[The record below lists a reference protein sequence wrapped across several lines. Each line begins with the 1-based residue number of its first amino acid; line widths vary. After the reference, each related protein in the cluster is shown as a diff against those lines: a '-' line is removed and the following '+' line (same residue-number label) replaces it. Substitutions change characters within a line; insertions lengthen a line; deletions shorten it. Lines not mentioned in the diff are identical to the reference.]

1 MHKHVDAIHER
12 PHLKL
17 IEASIQVCAHSPAL
31 MWGDTGIGVLHK
43 FAAPLLNKNRRQDAY
58 HVQKETEKH
67 EDIQAN
73 GNIWRGEWL
82 GVGRG

>member
-43 FAAPLLNKNRRQDAY
+43 FAAPLLNKNGRQNA
-58 HVQKETEKH
+58 HQTKEETEIH
-67 EDIQAN
+67 EDIHAN
-73 GNIWRGEWL
+73 GET
-82 GVGRG
+82 